1 MVIVLFARIA
11 VLWLAIATSPFIV
24 LINVFDGVFGK
35 DILPSW
41 LTPKELIKLLMAPV
55 LVSFAVSISLVFMIA
70 LKHTIR
76 TESSVNPQIAYSSG
90 EVKNSLKEIS
100 GLTLEED

>member
-1 MVIVLFARIA
+1 
-11 VLWLAIATSPFIV
+11 
-24 LINVFDGVFGK
+24 
-35 DILPSW
+35 
-41 LTPKELIKLLMAPV
+41 MAPV
-55 LVSFAVSISLVFMIA
+55 LVSFAVSISLVFMMA